1 MIAGIDE
8 AGKGCVLGSLF
19 LAIAGIKDISKLQNL
34 GLADSK
40 KLKPKVREALY
51 QKLIKLLDFYKIV
64 EIFPQEI
71 DSGNLL
77 DLESKYTK
85 QLIQQYLPEEVYVD
99 CPHPRPEKY
108 QVRIATDNVKIIT
121 EHKAD
126 DKYLIC
132 SAASILAKVERD
144 RALKKLG
151 ITMSGYPGDRKTI
164 DHLKSLYPD
173 FPSYVRLSWET
184 TKRIIRENEEV
195 EQDLF

>member
-1 MIAGIDE
+1 MIAGVDE

-19 LAIAGIKDISKLQNL
+19 LAIAGIKDTSKLKGL

-40 KLKPKVREALY
+40 KLKPKVREDLY
-51 QKLIKLLDFYKIV
+51 KKLVTILDFY
-64 EIFPQEI
+64 EIQEIKPQEI

-77 DLESKYTK
+77 DLESNCTK
-85 QLIQQYLPEEVYVD
+85 FLIEKYLPLKVIVD

-108 QVRIATDNVKIIT
+108 RLKLATQGVEVIA

-144 RALKKLG
+144 MSLKKQG
-151 ITMSGYPGDRKTI
+151 IIVSGYPSDKKTLNF
-164 DHLKSLYPD
+164 LKGLYPN
-173 FPSYVRLSWET
+173 FPNFVRLSWET
-184 TKRIIRENEEV
+184 TKRIIRENEEL
-195 EQDLF
+195 ENNLF